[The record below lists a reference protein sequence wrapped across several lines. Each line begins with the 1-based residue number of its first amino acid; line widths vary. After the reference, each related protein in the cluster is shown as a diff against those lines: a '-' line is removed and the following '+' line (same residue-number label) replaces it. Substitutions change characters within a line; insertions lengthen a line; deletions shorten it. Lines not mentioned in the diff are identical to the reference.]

1 MNPTLFRG
9 KKRPETRVRERQLW
23 EGWNLRLGRS
33 RTSQLTMLANNRMG
47 VVTQLSSAL
56 LSRHPEF
63 ARLEGW
69 SPFILVFKVRW
80 MEC

>member
-1 MNPTLFRG
+1 M
-9 KKRPETRVRERQLW
+9 KRPDTRVRERQSW

-47 VVTQLSSAL
+47 VVSQLSSAL
-56 LSRHPEF
+56 LRRDPEI
-63 ARLEGW
+63 ARLEGC
-69 SPFILVFKVRW
+69 SPSIDVVEVWR